1 MSSSTTVWI
10 PFETTSKFK
19 STKPKTILLDNGFPR
34 FTNYTTHTFTV
45 TSCFT
50 GVGIAVEAGSSTVRV
65 HVRIVADTFALRRP
79 HLTQVRRRLHVPTVC
94 SIHWKTGLVL

>member
-1 MSSSTTVWI
+1 MQT
-10 PFETTSKFK
+10 
-19 STKPKTILLDNGFPR
+19 LDS
-34 FTNYTTHTFTV
+34 V
-45 TSCFT
+45 FT

-94 SIHWKTGLVL
+94 SIRRNIDVKKRSDKKTLKT